1 VPNNS
6 LSDDFFADS
15 DEQLEVSENS
25 WGSLPIDSRVSGEV
39 LRIVFSNADNSWSA
53 VKIRANNVL
62 LPDVT
67 LVGML
72 AGVQEGQEIEAEG
85 RWERHP
91 EHGKQFR
98 VQSFKAILPVS
109 EKGII
114 RYLSS
119 GVLPGIGKVY
129 AERIVKYFG
138 TETLNVLDNY
148 SERLTEIPGIGK
160 KRIKE
165 IRAAWHEQNKQRECL
180 IFLQG
185 LGISPAYAS
194 RIINRYSEVAAAEI
208 VRNNPYRLA
217 SEIDG
222 IGFLTADRIA
232 TQLGIEKNS
241 PLRLCAGIVHTL
253 EGLANR
259 GNVCCP
265 KIMLLP
271 EAARMLEVPEEAAR
285 QGLAIALSENKV
297 NAVSFPDPNLASP
310 FIYLRRLKQAEEE
323 LAEAVNLLLSTA
335 LPPALPLWQR
345 MGEDYARLNE
355 RQRQATHWAFQYG
368 CSIVTGGPGVGK
380 TTVISTLVRAGRLL
394 RLKISLA
401 APTGRA
407 AKRMTEATGYDAS
420 TIHRLLKWEPEN
432 RAFYYGEE
440 HKLPCDLLVVDE
452 VSMLDISLANSLFK
466 AIAPGTRL
474 VLVGDKDQLPS
485 VGPGTVLHDFINCR
499 RLPVTFLTEI
509 YRQDEGSR
517 IIVNAHAVN
526 QGQRPD
532 LRPVPQGSK
541 ADFYWIE
548 QDDPD
553 KTAELIS
560 RMVSERIPSAFGFD
574 PMSGIQVLS
583 PMRKGACGI
592 VALNTHLQA
601 VINPPAPDEKPE
613 FTFGNRLFRLGDRV
627 MQTSNNYDKG
637 VFNGE
642 MGRISSMDKNSFSV
656 LFEQTEVLYQQNE
669 ADQLTLAYAVT
680 VHKSQG
686 SEFPVVVLP
695 VLTQHYVMLQRNL
708 IYTGMTRAKKLLIM
722 IGSRKA
728 LEIAVSNNS
737 PQQRLSMLAR
747 RLTQPLSIDGRH
759 AQVRQF

>member
-1 VPNNS
+1 M
-6 LSDDFFADS
+6 SDKLLFNDFFADS
-15 DEQLEVSENS
+15 EESLEVSESS
-25 WGSLPIDSRVSGEV
+25 WSSLPIDSRVSGEI
-39 LRIVFSNADNSWSA
+39 LRILFSNSDNTWSA
-53 VKIRANNVL
+53 VKMRSNNPL
-62 LPDVT
+62 QPDIT

-72 AGVQEGQEIEAEG
+72 PGIQEGQEIEAEG
-85 RWERHP
+85 RWELHP
-91 EHGKQFR
+91 EHGRQFR
-98 VQSFKAILPVS
+98 VQSFKAILPAT

-129 AERIVKYFG
+129 AERIVKKFG
-138 TETLNVLDNY
+138 TETLNILDNY
-148 SERLTEIPGIGK
+148 SERLHEVPGIGK
-160 KRIKE
+160 KRIAD
-165 IRAAWHEQNKQRECL
+165 IREAWHQQNQHRESL
-180 IFLQG
+180 VFLQG
-185 LGISPAYAS
+185 LGITPAYAN
-194 RIINRYSEVAAAEI
+194 RIIARYSDVAAAEV
-208 VRNNPYRLA
+208 VRRNPYRLA
-217 SEIDG
+217 SEIEG

-232 TQLGIEKNS
+232 AQLGIEKNS
-241 PLRLCAGIVHTL
+241 PLRLCAGVVHTL
-253 EGLANR
+253 EELANR

-265 KIMLLP
+265 KVLLIP
-271 EAARMLEVPEEAAR
+271 EVARILEVPESAAEL
-285 QGLAIALSENKV
+285 GLDTALAENKV
-297 NAVSFPDPNLASP
+297 NAVSFADPDLASP

-323 LAEAVNLLLSTA
+323 LAEAVNLLLNSP
-335 LPPALPLWQR
+335 LPPVSVPWQR
-345 MGEDYARLNE
+345 LGNDYLRLNAQ
-355 RQRQATHWAFQYG
+355 QRQAVHWALQYG

-380 TTVISTLVRAGRLL
+380 TTVISALVRAGKML

-420 TIHRLLKWEPEN
+420 TIHRLLKWEHDQ
-432 RAFYYGEE
+432 RAFYYGPE

-452 VSMLDISLANSLFK
+452 ISMLDISLANNLFR

-485 VGPGTVLHDFINCR
+485 VGPGTVLQDFINCR
-499 RLPVTFLTEI
+499 RIPVTFLTEI
-509 YRQDEGSR
+509 YRQGEGSR

-526 QGQRPD
+526 QGYAPD
-532 LRPVPQGSK
+532 LRPVPAGYAS
-541 ADFYWIE
+541 DFYWIE

-553 KTAELIS
+553 KIAGLIS
-560 RMVSERIPSAFGFD
+560 RMVSDRIPKAFGYD
-574 PMSGIQVLS
+574 PMSEVQVLS

-592 VALNTHLQA
+592 LALNTLLQQ
-601 VINPPAPDEKPE
+601 VLNPPDPVEKPE
-613 FTFGNRLFRLGDRV
+613 ITFGNRLFRLGDRV

-656 LFEQTEVLYQQNE
+656 LFDQGETQYQQNE

-686 SEFPVVVLP
+686 SEFPVVILP

-722 IGSRKA
+722 IGTRKA
-728 LEIAVSNNS
+728 LDIAVGNNT
-737 PQQRLSMLAR
+737 PLKRLSLLSR
-747 RLTQPLSIDGRH
+747 RLSNQL
-759 AQVRQF
+759 